1 MTTNSALDLLRKL
14 VAIPV
19 SEAHGPTF
27 LEMTGRSR
35 DELTASNVL
44 QFYLSPDAEHKLGP
58 YILQCLLSAAG
69 VSFEDADLMD
79 CDVDR
84 ETETRSK
91 KRLDL
96 LISATGL
103 VVGVENKIFAGVY
116 NDLADY

>member
-1 MTTNSALDLLRKL
+1 
-14 VAIPV
+14 
-19 SEAHGPTF
+19 
-27 LEMTGRSR
+27 
-35 DELTASNVL
+35 
-44 QFYLSPDAEHKLGP
+44 
-58 YILQCLLSAAG
+58 
-69 VSFEDADLMD
+69 MD

-116 NDLADY
+116 NDLADHW